1 MENMRKFDIK
11 YDYSVIALF
20 SEHSE
25 TLIGG
30 SEKAVKKAFK
40 NSENPSLD
48 TKGLDVFY
56 QEKPFGTFAVD
67 INQSALEIE
76 NIQNLVNK
84 LYANLLDKRTNNA
97 KIADTKITLDALF
110 RADKR
115 FIIRILAR
123 TISMWYDAVT
133 DFYMNGKFGFAIPQK
148 ERAALGEQF
157 YNDVNTLIETTF
169 TVLKK
174 KTSPQSNAEIQK
186 IIKFNCT
193 KIGEFLT
200 EYSRYLARN
209 KTFCICCKLC
219 NNYFLAN
226 AWNARY
232 CPECKLLRK
241 KSSKK
246 IYAEKC
252 SEGVYKERQRI
263 KFRFENFIHK
273 NKAWKS
279 ISDVAKSEYK
289 ALHDEFVR
297 TSAAMLK
304 RFDEQGGTD
313 LEREIECYLA
323 SADSKRANLECRI
336 WSIR

>member
-11 YDYSVIALF
+11 YDYSIIVLF

-30 SEKAVKKAFK
+30 SEKAVKKALK
-40 NSENPSLD
+40 NSENPNLD

-56 QEKPFGTFAVD
+56 QEKPLGTFAVD
-67 INQSALEIE
+67 INQSTLEVE
-76 NIQNLVNK
+76 KIQNLVDK

-97 KIADTKITLDALF
+97 KIADTRITLDALF
-110 RADKR
+110 RADKS

-123 TISMWYDAVT
+123 TISVWYEAVT

-157 YNDVNTLIETTF
+157 YKDVNTLIETTF

-219 NNYFLAN
+219 DNYFLAN

-241 KSSKK
+241 KNSKK
-246 IYAEKC
+246 IYAKKC

-273 NKAWKS
+273 NRAWNTLSDAAKA
-279 ISDVAKSEYK
+279 EYQ
-289 ALHDEFVR
+289 ALRSEFVR
-297 TSAAMLK
+297 ESAAML
-304 RFDEQGGTD
+304 REFDTSGEAK
-313 LEREIECYLA
+313 LEKEILEFLGDM
-323 SADSKRANLECRI
+323 DSKRLELGWRGN
-336 WSIR
+336 